1 MAGEGEQVQGQRGA
15 DLTTAERQVEALE
28 RIAETLEKIHG
39 ELCAIREAADRSGAT
54 YQRP

>member
-28 RIAETLEKIHG
+28 RIVETLEKIHG